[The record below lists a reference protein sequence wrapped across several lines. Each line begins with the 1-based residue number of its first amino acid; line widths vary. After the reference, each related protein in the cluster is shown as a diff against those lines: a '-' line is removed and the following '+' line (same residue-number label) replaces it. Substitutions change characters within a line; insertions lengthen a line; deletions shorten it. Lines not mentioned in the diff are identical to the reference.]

1 MRYYDRT
8 LGQLVYIEERA
19 TPDFWDRQWEDEKLK
34 KSILAGGQE
43 HFVYQHTRK
52 YLSPGTKILEGGCG
66 KGQYVYSLNSRGFDA
81 YGVDFADRTV
91 KKVNTLLPELK
102 ITFGDVRQ
110 LAFPDDTFD
119 GYWSLGVIEH
129 FPEGYTAITKEMY
142 RVLKP
147 GGYLF
152 LTFPYMSPLRKLK
165 AFFGAYPLFDEQSFD
180 RDHFYQFALS
190 ADRTVQHF
198 QSTGFEL
205 IAKKPYEGFKGLKD
219 ESGILKPFFQSIYN
233 NKSLPSQALC
243 YILSFLFAPVSGHA
257 VLLILR
263 KKS

>member
-1 MRYYDRT
+1 MRYYDHT

-43 HFVYQHTRK
+43 RFVFHNARK

-66 KGQYVYSLNSRGFDA
+66 KGQYVYSLQSRGYDA

-91 KKVNTLLPELK
+91 KKVNALLPELK
-102 ITFGDVRQ
+102 ITFGDVRK
-110 LAFPDDTFD
+110 LSFPDNTFD

-129 FPEGYTAITKEMY
+129 FPEGYGAIAQEMY

-152 LTFPYMSPLRKLK
+152 LTFPYMSPLRRLK
-165 AFFGAYPLFDEQSFD
+165 AFLGAYPLFKQDTFD
-180 RDHFYQFALS
+180 REHFYQFALS
-190 ADRTVQHF
+190 ADRTIQHF
-198 QSTGFEL
+198 QTAGFEL
-205 IAKKPYEGFKGLKD
+205 VAKKPYEGFKGLKD
-219 ESGILKPFFQSIYN
+219 ESGVLKPFFQAVYN
-233 NKSLPSQALC
+233 NKSLPSQAIC
-243 YILSFLFAPVSGHA
+243 YLLSVLFAPVAGHA